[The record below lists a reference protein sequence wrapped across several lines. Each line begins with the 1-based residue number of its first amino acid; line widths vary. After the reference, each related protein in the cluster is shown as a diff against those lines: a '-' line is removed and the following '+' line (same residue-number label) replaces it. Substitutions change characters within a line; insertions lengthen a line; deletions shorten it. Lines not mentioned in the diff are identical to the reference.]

1 MRLLRILALA
11 SLALAMSLPVLAAPE
26 ASGAYHLFPMS
37 GLLGTGPKPRVSSA
51 TTMRYYGGPVL
62 PKIKVVS
69 VLWGNDVNKTTV
81 ANIGP
86 FLAGIVDSS
95 FVDQMKQYS
104 TNLTAVNGRAG
115 TRQTIGRG
123 TYKGQFRIVPVHQA
137 TSLTDAAIRYE
148 LQGQIAA
155 RHLPAADQNTLYMVY
170 FPRYITVTAG
180 KSVSCMQFAAYH
192 SANPGTVGGNIFYGV
207 MPDCGL
213 GFAALTVASSHEFA
227 EALTDGIPTPGS
239 HPAYPQAWNTID
251 GYEIG
256 DLCEGT
262 RATLAVG
269 TRRYTVQQLF
279 LNSINNC
286 GKGNYHSP

>member
-1 MRLLRILALA
+1 MRRLRILALA
-11 SLALAMSLPVLAAPE
+11 SLSLAASLPALAAPGD
-26 ASGAYHLFPMS
+26 SGNYHLFPMS
-37 GLLGTGPKPRVSSA
+37 GLLATGPRPQVNSA
-51 TTMRYYGGPVL
+51 TTLRYYGGPVL

-69 VLWGNDVNKTTV
+69 VLWGSAVNRTT
-81 ANIGP
+81 AASIGP
-86 FLAGIVDSS
+86 FLAGLVNSS

-104 TNLTAVNGRAG
+104 TNLTAINGRPG
-115 TRQTIGRG
+115 THQTIGRG
-123 TYKGQFRIVPVHQA
+123 TYKGQFQITPVHKA
-137 TSLTDAAIRYE
+137 SSLTDAAVQNE
-148 LQGQIAA
+148 LKAQIAA

-170 FPRYITVTAG
+170 FPRYVTITAG
-180 KSVSCMQFAAYH
+180 KSVSCVDFAAYH

-207 MPDCGL
+207 MPDCAQ
-213 GFAALTVASSHEFA
+213 GFTALTIASSHEFA

-251 GYEIG
+251 GYEIA

-262 RATLAVG
+262 RGVLAVG
-269 TRRYTVQQLF
+269 AKRYAVQQLF